1 MWERNDGT
9 GKDNTTHNQF
19 TAYLVVAVR
28 NRRIQYRRS
37 LAKRQRFV
45 ETLDILDFQDIPSQ
59 EPEIISSFSVLD
71 QLENLKLQQ
80 ALANTTQR
88 ELFILFA
95 RVLEGRSLGDIASEQ
110 KPSMI
115 TITFYYTKQNQ
126 LLTWANPGV
135 TESVHQLFMIFTRF

>member
-9 GKDNTTHNQF
+9 GKDNTMHNQF

-37 LAKRQRFV
+37 HAKRQRFE
-45 ETLDILDFQDIPSQ
+45 ETLDILNFQDIPSQ
-59 EPEIISSFSVLD
+59 EPEIITSFSVLD

-95 RVLEGRSLGDIASEQ
+95 RVLEGRSLGDISSALNMNYKSVASIYYR
-110 KPSMI
+110 MI
-115 TITFYYTKQNQ
+115 EKLRNE
-126 LLTWANPGV
+126 LKG
-135 TESVHQLFMIFTRF
+135 